1 MAKCSPPWSAPFFAS
16 DCSAWRYTTQQQL
29 AQQLKLT
36 RVVLGPIFTSTLHFG
51 PSPITDDLA
60 PRPVPPPPPPST
72 YTNIAHTGRL
82 ERRRRGSTRDT
93 SPVDRDSLRELR
105 TLTPPRLHG
114 ERGPPG
120 PGPGFSCTTGRAW
133 GPALLL
139 GGARGCP
146 RPVFL
151 LYVGVASTS
160 SSGTAT
166 TAMVTPII
174 TRHIRSTSS
183 RL

>member
-1 MAKCSPPWSAPFFAS
+1 MCLKHITLYIQSIYTHHTLHTGAKTNSC
-16 DCSAWRYTTQQQL
+16 
-29 AQQLKLT
+29 
-36 RVVLGPIFTSTLHFG
+36 VVLGPISTSTLHFG
-51 PSPITDDLA
+51 PSPVTDDLA
-60 PRPVPPPPPPST
+60 PPLPPPPPPSN

-105 TLTPPRLHG
+105 TLTPPRR
-114 ERGPPG
+114 EGPAWPWAWILKHHWQG
-120 PGPGFSCTTGRAW
+120 VGPGFVARW
-133 GPALLL
+133 GPRLSPPCLSL
-139 GGARGCP
+139 
-146 RPVFL
+146 FLL